1 MTKKIELVIDHKE
14 GTKKTFHQTTFL
26 KGSMVRACVKRGNE
40 MNNAED
46 VDGDMI
52 DQLCKFVADRLY
64 DEQFTADEL
73 LDGIDA
79 REVIPTLA
87 GELSSIFGDVQGS
100 GKPTKE
106 KKA

>member
-1 MTKKIELVIDHKE
+1 MTKKIELVIDDKE
-14 GTKKTFHQTTFL
+14 GTTKTYHQPTFL
-26 KGSMVRACVKRGNE
+26 KGSIVREGVKLGNE
-40 MNNAED
+40 TNNADD
-46 VDGDMI
+46 VDGDMN
-52 DQLCKFVADRLY
+52 DKLCKCVADRVY
-64 DEQFTADEL
+64 DEQFAADEL

>member
-14 GTKKTFHQTTFL
+14 GTTKTFHQPTFL
-26 KGSMVRACVKRGNE
+26 KGSIVREGVKLGNE
-40 MNNAED
+40 MNNADD

-52 DQLCKFVADRLY
+52 DKLCKFVADRLY

-100 GKPTKE
+100 GKPTKA

>member
-14 GTKKTFHQTTFL
+14 GTKNTFHHPTFL
-26 KGSMVRACVKRGNE
+26 KCSIVREGVKLCNE
-40 MNNAED
+40 MNNTDYVD
-46 VDGDMI
+46 VNMI
-52 DQLCKFVADRLY
+52 DKLCKFVADRLY

>member
-14 GTKKTFHQTTFL
+14 GTKKTFHQPTFL
-26 KGSMVRACVKRGNE
+26 KGSIVREGVKLGNE
-40 MNNAED
+40 MNNADD

-52 DQLCKFVADRLY
+52 DKLCKFVADRLY

-87 GELSSIFGDVQGS
+87 GGLRRIVGVVAGS
-100 GKPTKE
+100 E
-106 KKA
+106 KRKKGER